1 MAMNSDAELPGPGAG
16 PGSGGAEESA
26 DDERLA
32 CGRLLSEVWEA
43 WEGGADDPD
52 TDRDRAPDRDPHL
65 RTCPHCAAAVR
76 QLDLLGVAVRE
87 AGGGRESEWDA
98 GALTE
103 RVMDVVRL
111 ELRPGRPLPLGEREE
126 DLWVREAMAAK
137 ALRAAAETVPGVRAG
152 SCRIRPAESGG
163 SPSRGPVRVRLE
175 VVVPLT
181 PRLRDLAEEVRR
193 RVRGAADDALGLPV
207 DHVDVHITDVT
218 EPAGADPDDPA
229 GTEEGNQP

>member
-1 MAMNSDAELPGPGAG
+1 MAMNSGADEHAE
-16 PGSGGAEESA
+16 
-26 DDERLA
+26 DERLA

-43 WEGGADDPD
+43 GEGGADDP
-52 TDRDRAPDRDPHL
+52 HL
-65 RTCPHCAAAVR
+65 RVCAHCSAAVR
-76 QLDLLGVAVRE
+76 QLDLLGAAVRG
-87 AGGGRESEWDA
+87 ASGDGREPEWDA

-163 SPSRGPVRVRLE
+163 SPSRAPSGCGWRSSYRS
-175 VVVPLT
+175 
-181 PRLRDLAEEVRR
+181 RRDCATSRR
-193 RVRGAADDALGLPV
+193 RCGGGCAGRGTTPLGCRW
-207 DHVDVHITDVT
+207 TMWT
-218 EPAGADPDDPA
+218 CTSPA
-229 GTEEGNQP
+229 

>member
-1 MAMNSDAELPGPGAG
+1 MAMNSGAELPGAGTG
-16 PGSGGAEESA
+16 PGSGGADEHAE
-26 DDERLA
+26 DERLA

-43 WEGGADDPD
+43 GEGGADDP
-52 TDRDRAPDRDPHL
+52 HL
-65 RTCPHCAAAVR
+65 RACPHCSAAVR
-76 QLDLLGVAVRE
+76 QLDLLGAAVRG
-87 AGGGRESEWDA
+87 AGGGTPEWDA

-181 PRLRDLAEEVRR
+181 PGLRDLAEEVRR
-193 RVRGAADDALGLPV
+193 RVRGAADEALGLPV
-207 DHVDVHITDVT
+207 DHVDVHITDVA
-218 EPAGADPDDPA
+218 EPAGADPA
-229 GTEEGNQP
+229 GTDPGTVGADEGNQP

>member
-1 MAMNSDAELPGPGAG
+1 MAMNSGADG
-16 PGSGGAEESA
+16 SA
-26 DDERLA
+26 DDERLP

-43 WEGGADDPD
+43 WEDGADAQAPD
-52 TDRDRAPDRDPHL
+52 QNPNPDRDPHL
-65 RTCPHCAAAVR
+65 RACPHCSAAVR
-76 QLDLLGVAVRE
+76 QLDLLGAAVRE
-87 AGGGRESEWDA
+87 AGGGREPEWDA

-152 SCRIRPAESGG
+152 SCRIQPAESGG

-218 EPAGADPDDPA
+218 EPAGAAPEDPV